1 MIFWLGTLSIIF
13 SLFLSF
19 SKLFAGFF
27 LSLLATIVFKIEKR
41 KELFI
46 FSLLITIAILIKILS
61 NAIIPIILSIVIAL
75 IFLPLVNYLEYNYK
89 IPRIL
94 SSIFFVLISLGIISL
109 SIYYISN
116 ILISE
121 FQKIYQNLANLYNSL
136 PENIKSE
143 IDNYFKN
150 FHYDVSQFLNII
162 GSTISISFYLIVG
175 IVLSLYLLA
184 DYKSILKLLSKKFD
198 ISGLE
203 YVIEILGKYIRA
215 QLTMA
220 LIVGIM
226 IFLLC
231 TIFSIKYSHIIGII
245 AGFFNLIPNVGF
257 IITITITGLITL
269 AVSDNILI
277 DFIKLSIIFTIDQI
291 IETTILTPR
300 IMGQTFKIEPTI
312 VITALIASSALF
324 GIWGFFIA
332 IPSAVL
338 IRNLLFYTRD

>member
-19 SKLFAGFF
+19 SKLFAGLL

-46 FSLLITIAILIKILS
+46 FSLLITTAILIKMLS
-61 NAIIPIILSIVIAL
+61 NGIIPIILSIVIAL
-75 IFLPLVNYLEYNYK
+75 IFLPIVNYLEYKYK

-94 SSIFFVLISLGIISL
+94 SSIFFVLISFGIILL

-121 FQKIYQNLANLYNSL
+121 FPKIYQNLVNLYNSL

-143 IDNYFKN
+143 VENYFKN
-150 FHYDVSQFLNII
+150 FHYDVSKFINII
-162 GSTISISFYLIVG
+162 GSTISIGFYLVVG
-175 IVLSLYLLA
+175 IVLSLYLLS
-184 DYKSILKLLSKKFD
+184 DYGSILKLLSKKFD

-203 YVIEILGKYIRA
+203 YVIEILSKYTRA
-215 QLTMA
+215 QITMA
-220 LIVGIM
+220 VIVGFM

-231 TIFSIKYSHIIGII
+231 TIFSIKYAHIIGII
-245 AGFFNLIPNVGF
+245 AGLFNLIPNVGF

-277 DFIKLSIIFTIDQI
+277 DFIKLSVIFTIDQI
-291 IETTILTPR
+291 METTILTPR

-312 VITALIASSALF
+312 IIIALIASTTLF

-338 IRNLLFYTRD
+338 IRNFFFNTRD